1 MKTKQNRIDRKIK
14 IYLKTFFFEM
24 TIFNDLQY
32 QDFGIEVV
40 ENGHHLTEDRDRKLF
55 NL

>member
-1 MKTKQNRIDRKIK
+1 
-14 IYLKTFFFEM
+14 M
-24 TIFNDLQY
+24 TIFNDLSLQ
-32 QDFGIEVV
+32 GEHWREVV

>member
-1 MKTKQNRIDRKIK
+1 
-14 IYLKTFFFEM
+14 M
-24 TIFNDLQY
+24 TIFNDLSLQCSPWRK
-32 QDFGIEVV
+32 VV

>member
-24 TIFNDLQY
+24 TIFNDLSIPGKT
-32 QDFGIEVV
+32 GIEVV
-40 ENGHHLTEDRDRKLF
+40 ENGHHLGL
-55 NL
+55 